1 MISHKISIW
10 ACSLLFVFAGCT
22 QDMVKPI
29 ENDKDAPGAVQDV
42 KTESLPG
49 AVKFTYTLP
58 SDPDL
63 LYVLAKYTNKN
74 GKVLEFRASFYT
86 NSLMVE
92 GFGDTDT
99 YRVELYTVDRSE
111 NRSEPQVME
120 VAPLTPPILS
130 CYESLDMFS
139 DFGGMTF
146 EMDNKFNSDLAI
158 YVCTPDELGDMVLA
172 ETFYTAREQITY
184 SVRGYDAVPRRFGVF
199 LQDKYGNETD
209 TLFTELT
216 PIYEKELDKTKFR
229 EMFLQNDSPVDSY
242 DGKMEYVWNGR
253 ISKDGDSGG
262 VGLHSGTGTK
272 DGPAVFTFDMGVLA
286 KLSRFA
292 LWPIQDEKHFYN
304 DMSPR
309 RYEVWGCATE
319 PSPDGSWDNW
329 IKLLDM
335 ENVKPSG
342 SPIGILTDDD
352 IEAAKLGDQANVP
365 LDMPRVRYIRIK
377 CLKNW
382 SNNYNI
388 CFTELTFWG
397 NDNEE
402 ESN

>member
-1 MISHKISIW
+1 MISRKFIIW
-10 ACSLLFVFAGCT
+10 ACGLLFVFSSCAE
-22 QDMVKPI
+22 DMVKPI
-29 ENDKDAPGAVQDV
+29 ENDKDAPGTVQDV

-63 LYVLAKYTNKN
+63 LYVLAKYTNKT
-74 GKVLEFRASFYT
+74 GKVMEFRSSFYT
-86 NSLMVE
+86 NSVTVE

-99 YRVELYTVDRSE
+99 YKVELYTVDRSE
-111 NRSEPQVME
+111 NRSQPQIVA

-130 CYESLDMFS
+130 CYESLSVVS

-146 EMDNKFNSDLAI
+146 EMDNKFKSDLAI

-172 ETFYTAREQITY
+172 ETFYSAREEIVY
-184 SVRGYDAVPRRFGVF
+184 SVRGYDAVPRRFGIF

-216 PIYEKELDKTKFR
+216 PIYERELDKTKFR
-229 EMFLQNDSPVDSY
+229 EMYLQNDSRVESY

-262 VGLHSGTGTK
+262 VGLHTGTGTK
-272 DGPAVFTFDMGVLA
+272 DGPAVFTFDLGVLA

-292 LWPIQDEKHFYN
+292 LWAIQDDKHFYN

-309 RYEVWGCATE
+309 RYEVWGYATE
-319 PSPDGSWDNW
+319 PNPDGSWDQW
-329 IKLLDM
+329 VKLLDM

-342 SPIGILTDDD
+342 SPIGILTEDD
-352 IEAAKLGDQANVP
+352 IEAAKIGDQANVP

-402 ESN
+402 

>member
-1 MISHKISIW
+1 
-10 ACSLLFVFAGCT
+10 
-22 QDMVKPI
+22 MV
-29 ENDKDAPGAVQDV
+29 
-42 KTESLPG
+42 
-49 AVKFTYTLP
+49 
-58 SDPDL
+58 
-63 LYVLAKYTNKN
+63 
-74 GKVLEFRASFYT
+74 
-86 NSLMVE
+86 
-92 GFGDTDT
+92 
-99 YRVELYTVDRSE
+99 
-111 NRSEPQVME
+111 
-120 VAPLTPPILS
+120 
-130 CYESLDMFS
+130 S

-146 EMDNKFNSDLAI
+146 EMDNQFKSDLAI

-172 ETFYTAREQITY
+172 ETFYSAREEIVY
-184 SVRGYDAVPRRFGVF
+184 SVRGYDAVPRRFGIF

-216 PIYEKELDKTKFR
+216 PIYERELDKTKFR
-229 EMFLQNDSPVDSY
+229 EMYLQNDSRVDSY

-262 VGLHSGTGTK
+262 VGLHTGTGTK
-272 DGPAVFTFDMGVLA
+272 DGPAVFTFDLGVLA

-292 LWPIQDEKHFYN
+292 LWAIQDEKHFYN

-319 PSPDGSWDNW
+319 PNPDGSWDQW
-329 IKLLDM
+329 VKLLDM

-342 SPIGILTDDD
+342 SPIGILTEDD
-352 IEAAKLGDQANVP
+352 IEAAKIGDQANVP

-402 ESN
+402 

>member
-10 ACSLLFVFAGCT
+10 ACGLLFVFGSCT
-22 QDMVKPI
+22 EDLVKPI
-29 ENDKDAPGAVQDV
+29 ENDKEAPSPVQEV

-49 AVKFTYTLP
+49 AVKFTYALP

-63 LYVLAKYTNKN
+63 LYVLAKYTNKT
-74 GKVLEFRASFYT
+74 GKVLEFRSSFYT
-86 NSLMVE
+86 NSVLVE

-99 YRVELYTVDRSE
+99 YRVEIYTVDRSE
-111 NRSEPQVME
+111 NRSQPQVVE
-120 VAPLTPPILS
+120 VTPLTPPILS
-130 CYESLDMFS
+130 CYESLAVTS
-139 DFGGMTF
+139 DFGGMSF
-146 EMDNKFNSDLAI
+146 EMNNTFNSDLAI
-158 YVCTPDELGDMVLA
+158 YVCTPDDLGDMILA
-172 ETFYTAREQITY
+172 ETFYTARTDIAY
-184 SVRGYDAVPRRFGVF
+184 SVRGYDAVSRRFGIF

-209 TLFTELT
+209 TLFTELV
-216 PIYEKELDKTKFR
+216 PIYEKELDKTKFE
-229 EMFLQNDSPVDSY
+229 EMFLLNDSRVDQY

-262 VGLHSGTGTK
+262 VGLHTGSGTK

-292 LWPIQDEKHFYN
+292 LWAIQDEKHFYN

-309 RYEVWGCATE
+309 RYEVWGSATE
-319 PSPDGSWDNW
+319 PNADGSWDNW
-329 IKLLDM
+329 IRLLDM

-352 IEAAKLGDQANVP
+352 MEAGKLGDQANVP
-365 LDMPRVRYIRIK
+365 LDTPRVRYIRIK

-397 NDNEE
+397 NDNAE